1 MTWPEEET
9 AASANSVSHASRE
22 SSTAHSRRH
31 SSSTHIPVLFFKK
44 RIVPS
49 SPTSFV
55 KPARR
60 AAAVNTGARNSAP
73 TSDHVPELM
82 YAHGSSPDAGTAA
95 TAAAV
100 SCEHDATTR
109 GPRLAPRAA
118 AGSTSGSTG
127 PRIVAGFTIGGQ
139 RAGSSPA

>member
-1 MTWPEEET
+1 M
-9 AASANSVSHASRE
+9 
-22 SSTAHSRRH
+22 
-31 SSSTHIPVLFFKK
+31 PVRFLRK

-55 KPARR
+55 NPAWR

-95 TAAAV
+95 TADAV

-109 GPRLAPRAA
+109 GPRPRPRAA
-118 AGSTSGSTG
+118 AGSASRRTG
-127 PRIVAGFTIGGQ
+127 PRTVPGFTIVGQ
-139 RAGSSPA
+139 RAGSSPAARITSCDHAPARTSHSCVVLAIVRSATGRPLRR

>member
-1 MTWPEEET
+1 M
-9 AASANSVSHASRE
+9 
-22 SSTAHSRRH
+22 
-31 SSSTHIPVLFFKK
+31 PVRFFKK

-60 AAAVNTGARNSAP
+60 AADVNTGARNSAP

-100 SCEHDATTR
+100 ACEHDATTR
-109 GPRLAPRAA
+109 GARPAPRAA
-118 AGSTSGSTG
+118 AGSTAGSPG
-127 PRIVAGFTIGGQ
+127 PRTVPEFTIVGQ
-139 RAGSSPA
+139 RAGSAPAARVP

>member
-1 MTWPEEET
+1 M
-9 AASANSVSHASRE
+9 
-22 SSTAHSRRH
+22 
-31 SSSTHIPVLFFKK
+31 PVRFFKK

-60 AAAVNTGARNSAP
+60 AAAVNIGARNSAP

-109 GPRLAPRAA
+109 GGCPVRRTV
-118 AGSTSGSTG
+118 AGSTAGSTG
-127 PRIVAGFTIGGQ
+127 PGIVAGLTICRQ
-139 RAGSSPA
+139 RDGSAAY